1 MSTLFLQWVK
11 FSATH
16 MLKLLAKN
24 SKQWQKQDMIK
35 ELLLTHI
42 NIYSELLNF

>member
-1 MSTLFLQWVK
+1 
-11 FSATH
+11 